1 MTITPESVSALLS
14 SESQGDRIR
23 GVNQLRELDKS
34 IAYQL
39 VQTPI
44 QDKNTRVRYAAVS
57 LMDTLG
63 DVDLVKSLEIL
74 RNCLQDAEYDV
85 QAAAA
90 DALGGLKLKESLPEL
105 IDLYHKTEEWL
116 LKLSIVAALGSME
129 DLRALPLFAESLE
142 SSVELIKMTTV
153 QAIGDLCDPAGVD
166 LLAKVVAEPDTQIRF
181 RVAEALGKIGGEQA
195 QVLLKQLANDADPQV
210 AEQAQAFL

>member
-14 SESQGDRIR
+14 SANHGDRLR
-23 GVNQLRELDKS
+23 GINQLHQLDKS

-39 VQTPI
+39 VQAPI

-74 RNCLQDAEYDV
+74 RSCLQDAEYDV

-90 DALGGLKLKESLPEL
+90 DALGGLKLKEALPEL
-105 IDLYHKTEEWL
+105 IDLYHQTSEWL

-129 DLRALPLFAESLE
+129 DSRALLLFAESLD
-142 SSVELIKMTTV
+142 STVELIKMTTV
-153 QAIGDLCDPAGVD
+153 QAIGDTCDPTGVD
-166 LLAKVVAEPDTQIRF
+166 LLTKVVTEPDAQIRF
-181 RVAEALGKIGGEQA
+181 RVAEALGKIGGDQA
-195 QVLLKQLANDADPQV
+195 QELLKQMANDPDPQV

>member
-1 MTITPESVSALLS
+1 MTITPASVSALLS
-14 SESQGDRIR
+14 SDSHGDRIR

-34 IAYQL
+34 IAYEL
-39 VQTPI
+39 VQAPI
-44 QDKNTRVRYAAVS
+44 QDSNTRVRYAAVS
-57 LMDTLG
+57 LMDTIG
-63 DVDLVKSLEIL
+63 DVDLVKTLAIL

-85 QAAAA
+85 KAAAA

-105 IDLYHKTEEWL
+105 IDLYHETEEWL
-116 LKLSIVAALGSME
+116 LKLSIVAALGSMQ
-129 DLRALPLFAESLE
+129 DQRAMILFAEALDST
-142 SSVELIKMTTV
+142 VELIKMTTV
-153 QAIGDLCDPAGVD
+153 QAIGDTCDPAGVD

-195 QVLLKQLANDADPQV
+195 QELLKQLANDPDPQV